1 MNSIFNMTKLKPLIK
16 FRGYKYIGP
25 HNSYEGVNYYVRKYD
40 NHNNYEFMEAKID
53 GTDGLFKKYMLS
65 SGTSIKILDSF
76 MYSYLKHR
84 KDTDFESLMEYGFV
98 KKALK
103 ENNFNEDMLKLYTSQ
118 VPKAIQDTTYYKN
131 LVNDG
136 YKVLYVMNNETSKR
150 QYSTVHLVMVKELN
164 QRLMDEDLSYVVF
177 KNAEFAVKPSYITKQ
192 SKEKYAMFELP
203 SLNIPANI
211 LK

>member
-1 MNSIFNMTKLKPLIK
+1 MKDIFKITKLKPLIK
-16 FRGYKYIGP
+16 FRGYEYIGV
-25 HNSYEGVNYYVRKYD
+25 HNSYEGINYYARKYD

-53 GTDGLFKKYMLS
+53 GTNGLFKKYMLS

-84 KDTDFESLMEYGFV
+84 NDKDFNLLMEHGFV
-98 KKALK
+98 KMSLE
-103 ENNFNEDMLKLYTSQ
+103 ENKFNNNLTKIYTSQ
-118 VPKAIQDTTYYKN
+118 VPKAIQDTEYYKN
-131 LVNDG
+131 LIKDG
-136 YKVLYVMNNETSKR
+136 YKVLYVMNNETSKK

-164 QRLMDEDLSYVVF
+164 QKMMDEDLSYVIF
-177 KNAEFAVKPSYITKQ
+177 KNAEFAVKPSFINKT

-203 SLNIPANI
+203 SLNIPVSI

>member
-1 MNSIFNMTKLKPLIK
+1 MKDIFKLTKLKPLIK
-16 FRGYKYIGP
+16 FRGYGYIGS
-25 HNSYEGVNYYVRKYD
+25 HNSYEGINYYARKYD

-53 GTDGLFKKYMLS
+53 GTNGLFKKYMLS

-84 KDTDFESLMEYGFV
+84 KDKDIDSLMEHGFV
-98 KKALK
+98 RKSLE
-103 ENNFNEDMLKLYTSQ
+103 ENNFSTDLTKLYTSQ
-118 VPKAIQDTTYYKN
+118 VPKAIQETDYYKN
-131 LVNDG
+131 LIKDG

-164 QRLMDEDLSYVVF
+164 QKLMEEDLSYVVF
-177 KNAEFAVKPSYITKQ
+177 KNAEFAVKPSFMTKQ

-203 SLNIPANI
+203 SLNIPVSI

>member
-1 MNSIFNMTKLKPLIK
+1 MKDIFKLTKLKPLIK
-16 FRGYKYIGP
+16 FRGYVYIGS
-25 HNSYEGVNYYVRKYD
+25 HNSYEGINYYARKYD

-53 GTDGLFKKYMLS
+53 GTNGLFKKYMLS

-84 KDTDFESLMEYGFV
+84 KDKDIDSLMEHGFV
-98 KKALK
+98 RKSLE
-103 ENNFNEDMLKLYTSQ
+103 ENNFSADLTKLYTSQ
-118 VPKAIQDTTYYKN
+118 VPKAIQETDYYKN
-131 LVNDG
+131 LIKDG

-164 QRLMDEDLSYVVF
+164 QKLMEEDLSYVVF
-177 KNAEFAVKPSYITKQ
+177 KNAEFAVKPSFITKQ

-203 SLNIPANI
+203 SLNIPVSI

>member
-1 MNSIFNMTKLKPLIK
+1 MKDIFKLTKLKPLIK
-16 FRGYKYIGP
+16 FRGYVYIGS
-25 HNSYEGVNYYVRKYD
+25 HNSYEGINYYARKYD

-53 GTDGLFKKYMLS
+53 GTNGLFKKYMLS

-84 KDTDFESLMEYGFV
+84 KDKDIDSLMEHGFV
-98 KKALK
+98 RKSLE
-103 ENNFNEDMLKLYTSQ
+103 ENNFSTDLTKLYTSQ
-118 VPKAIQDTTYYKN
+118 VPKAIQETDYYKN
-131 LVNDG
+131 LIKDG

-164 QRLMDEDLSYVVF
+164 QKLMEEDLSYVVF
-177 KNAEFAVKPSYITKQ
+177 KNAEFAVKPSFMTKQ

-203 SLNIPANI
+203 SLNIPVSI

>member
-1 MNSIFNMTKLKPLIK
+1 MKDIFKITKLKPLIK
-16 FRGYKYIGP
+16 FRGYEYIGV
-25 HNSYEGVNYYVRKYD
+25 HNSYEGINYYARKYD

-53 GTDGLFKKYMLS
+53 GTNGLFKKCMLS

-84 KDTDFESLMEYGFV
+84 NDKDFNLLMEHGFV
-98 KKALK
+98 KMSLE
-103 ENNFNEDMLKLYTSQ
+103 ENKFNNNLTKIYTSQ
-118 VPKAIQDTTYYKN
+118 VPKAIQDTEYYKN
-131 LVNDG
+131 LIKDG
-136 YKVLYVMNNETSKR
+136 YKVLYVMNNETSKK

-164 QRLMDEDLSYVVF
+164 QKMMDEDLSYVIF
-177 KNAEFAVKPSYITKQ
+177 KNAEFAVKPSFINKT

-203 SLNIPANI
+203 SLNIPVSI